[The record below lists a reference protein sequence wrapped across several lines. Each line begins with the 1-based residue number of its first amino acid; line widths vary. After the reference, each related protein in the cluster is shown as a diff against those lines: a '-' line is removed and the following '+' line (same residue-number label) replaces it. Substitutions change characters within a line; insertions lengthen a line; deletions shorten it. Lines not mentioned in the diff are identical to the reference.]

1 MLSRAGRELHLRDDL
16 TLPPLRRS
24 RRDVS
29 KILIRTFNVVL
40 AYYDIDFLKIF
51 FVIRSTFHIA
61 IVANSLL
68 CQSKLRLICQ
78 SGHLRV
84 LPYRNEPE
92 PQRQLGHQLHRRY
105 SH

>member
-1 MLSRAGRELHLRDDL
+1 MSVGFSSGLSMSFWH
-16 TLPPLRRS
+16 
-24 RRDVS
+24 
-29 KILIRTFNVVL
+29 III
-40 AYYDIDFLKIF
+40 IDFLKVF